1 MSEIKDKAAR
11 YRNLMRD
18 ETFQELLNETRE
30 KLVDVFLTPSASI
43 ETINE
48 AHTIVRALNEI
59 ENTLNAALDAEAV
72 YDKHNS

>member
-1 MSEIKDKAAR
+1 MSEIKEKAAR

-18 ETFQELLNETRE
+18 ETFQELLGETRE

>member
-1 MSEIKDKAAR
+1 MSEIKEKAAR

-43 ETINE
+43 DTINE

>member
-1 MSEIKDKAAR
+1 MSEIKEKAAR

-30 KLVDVFLTPSASI
+30 KLVDVFLTPSATI

>member
-1 MSEIKDKAAR
+1 MSEIKEKAAR

-18 ETFQELLNETRE
+18 ETFQELLDETRE

-43 ETINE
+43 DTINE

>member
-1 MSEIKDKAAR
+1 MSEIKEKAAK

-30 KLVDVFLTPSASI
+30 KLVDVFLTPSATI

>member
-1 MSEIKDKAAR
+1 MSEIKEKAAR

-18 ETFQELLNETRE
+18 DTFQELLNETRE
-30 KLVDVFLTPSASI
+30 KLVDVFLTPSATI

>member
-1 MSEIKDKAAR
+1 MSEIKEKAAR

-43 ETINE
+43 ETIEE
-48 AHTIVRALNEI
+48 AHTIVRAINEI

>member
-1 MSEIKDKAAR
+1 MSEIKEKAAR

-43 ETINE
+43 DTINE

-72 YDKHNS
+72 YDKNNS

>member
-1 MSEIKDKAAR
+1 MSEIKEKAAR

>member
-1 MSEIKDKAAR
+1 MSQIKEKAAR

-30 KLVDVFLTPSASI
+30 KLVDVFLTPSATI

>member
-1 MSEIKDKAAR
+1 MSEIKEKAAR

-18 ETFQELLNETRE
+18 ETFQELLGETRE
-30 KLVDVFLTPSASI
+30 KLVDVFLTPSATI